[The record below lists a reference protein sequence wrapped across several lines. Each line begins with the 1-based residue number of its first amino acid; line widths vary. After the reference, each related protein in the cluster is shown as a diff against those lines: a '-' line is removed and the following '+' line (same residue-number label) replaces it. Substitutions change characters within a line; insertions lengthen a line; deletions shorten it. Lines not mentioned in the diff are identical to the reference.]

1 MRRITSIFVIIIT
14 LLVICSCAQKQA
26 ASDAKA
32 NDKLTYV
39 DREGWGDQ
47 YGYAYVQLPISKEL
61 IYEKKS
67 LLEGWGVTDRILAEA
82 EAELLDMLPE
92 GYDVLENGMGVMFYV
107 SSGVLCLRAEIIVDI
122 DPPSFPVLTGE
133 DAETYYNGDYS
144 GCGID
149 HEHLFFNVPISGE
162 YRPSDTTSEEYTG
175 IIETTDMG
183 KIPEATTT
191 D

>member
-1 MRRITSIFVIIIT
+1 MKRIAVIFVIILT
-14 LLVICSCAQKQA
+14 FLMICSCAQRKS
-26 ASDAKA
+26 ASNANI

-67 LLEGWGVTDRILAEA
+67 LLESYGVTDRLLAEA
-82 EAELLDMLPE
+82 EAELLEMLPE
-92 GYDVLENGMGVMFYV
+92 NYDVLEKGMGVMFYV
-107 SSGVLCLRAEIIVDI
+107 SSGVLYLSAEIIVDI
-122 DPPSFPVLTGE
+122 APPSVPVLTGE
-133 DAETYYNGDYS
+133 NGETYYDGDYT

-149 HEHLFFNVPISGE
+149 HEHLFFNVPVSGE
-162 YRPSDTTSEEYTG
+162 YRPSDTTSEEYTVDV
-175 IIETTDMG
+175 ETTDMG

-191 D
+191 N

>member
-1 MRRITSIFVIIIT
+1 MKKITMIFVFILT
-14 LLVICSCAQKQA
+14 LLVICSCAQRKS
-26 ASDAKA
+26 ASSAIT

-82 EAELLDMLPE
+82 EAELLDMFPE
-92 GYDVLENGMGVMFYV
+92 GYDVLENGMGAMFY
-107 SSGVLCLRAEIIVDI
+107 SSDGILYLRAEIIVDI

-149 HEHLFFNVPISGE
+149 HEHMFFEVLISSK
-162 YRPSDTTSEEYTG
+162 YDPTVTTSVKYTAD
-175 IIETTDMG
+175 IETTDG
-183 KIPEATTT
+183 EKIPEATTS

>member
-1 MRRITSIFVIIIT
+1 MRKITMLFVIILT
-14 LLVICSCAQKQA
+14 LLVICSCVHRN
-26 ASDAKA
+26 STSSPKA

-47 YGYAYVQLPISKEL
+47 YGYAYVQLPMSKEL

-67 LLEGWGVTDRILAEA
+67 LLESYGITDRILAEA

-92 GYDVLENGMGVMFYV
+92 DYDVNENGMAAMFYA
-107 SSGVLCLRAEIIVDI
+107 SSGVLFLRAEIIVDI
-122 DPPSFPVLTGE
+122 DTPSVPVATGE
-133 DAETYYNGDYS
+133 EAETFISDYR

-149 HEHLFFNVPISGE
+149 HEHLFFSVLLSCNYDQSV
-162 YRPSDTTSEEYTG
+162 TTSVEYTVD
-175 IIETTDMG
+175 IETTDEE
-183 KIPEATTT
+183 KIPEAITT